1 MEGWLLTPGQ
11 GYRPLANTLPA
22 SIASSWRG
30 SGCFRA
36 AGSLRASSLPGSPS
50 DPYAS
55 AIRFRSNRKHISS
68 PPRAD
73 ETAGCGLYV
82 SRFRVGAGTMDIMG
96 EKQSAILGYV
106 FAGILLLVFF
116 DMFIVGSQVAMIPYS
131 EFRSLLAAGKVTEAT
146 IGQDT
151 IQAVID
157 LRGAEKLLP
166 AAEYEQIRKQAAST
180 GAGSGVASS
189 PASAGKPDLRDV
201 AVRSVSDSQ
210 LVSELQAA
218 HVRYS
223 AAPQSAWLW
232 TLLSWILPAVVIV
245 AVWNIMLRKGGG
257 GGVGSMMGVGASR
270 AKVYVE
276 SKSKVRFADVAGI
289 DEAKGELMEVVQFL
303 RDPEHFR
310 RLGGRIP
317 KGILI
322 VGAPGTGKTL
332 LAKAVAGEAG
342 VPFLSISGSE
352 FVEMF
357 VGVGAA
363 RVRDLFAQ
371 AQKLAPCII
380 FIDELD
386 ALGKAR
392 GVTGLNTNDEREQTL
407 NQLLVQMDG
416 FDTQSGVIIL
426 AATNRPEILDPA
438 LLRPGR
444 FDRHV
449 AIDRPDIK
457 GREQILKVHARHVV
471 LAPEVNLG
479 VIAAKT
485 PGFAGADLA
494 NIVNE
499 AALRAARTNKPAV
512 DMQDFDEAIDRVIA
526 GLEKRNRVM
535 NPKEKETVAYHEAGH
550 ALVAES
556 RPNADRVSKISIIP
570 RGIGALGYTQQ
581 LPTEDRYLL
590 KRSELLDR
598 LDVLLGGRVAEE
610 LVFGDVST
618 GAQDDLQRAT
628 DMARHMVMQYGMSER
643 LGQVTFDSP
652 RAGTFLQVA
661 DGPSRPN
668 YSEETARL
676 IDQDVASL
684 IGDAHGRVRRTL
696 TEKRPALDA
705 LARMLLEHEVVDRAA
720 LDQVLQSQPPAR
732 LREAS
737 AP

>member
-1 MEGWLLTPGQ
+1 
-11 GYRPLANTLPA
+11 
-22 SIASSWRG
+22 
-30 SGCFRA
+30 
-36 AGSLRASSLPGSPS
+36 
-50 DPYAS
+50 
-55 AIRFRSNRKHISS
+55 
-68 PPRAD
+68 
-73 ETAGCGLYV
+73 
-82 SRFRVGAGTMDIMG
+82 MG
-96 EKQSAILGYV
+96 EKQSTLLWYL
-106 FAGILLLVFF
+106 FAGVLLVAFF
-116 DMFIVGSQVAMIPYS
+116 ELFLAPSQVATIPYS
-131 EFRSLLAAGKVTEAT
+131 DFKTLLAAGKVTEAT

-151 IQAVID
+151 IQAVVD
-157 LRGAEKLLP
+157 LEGARKLLP
-166 AAEYEQIRKQAAST
+166 ADEYKQIKAI
-180 GAGSGVASS
+180 S
-189 PASAGKPDLRDV
+189 PAPQSSVPFGAFAPTVPPGKSPEQTTPPRTTVPAPPAGNAPAQPAAVPPDLHEIQTRPLNDP
-201 AVRSVSDSQ
+201 Q
-210 LVSELQAA
+210 LVPELQAA

-223 AAPQSAWLW
+223 AVPQSAWLSS
-232 TLLSWILPAVVIV
+232 LLSWILPAVVLV
-245 AVWNIMLRKGGG
+245 AVWSFMLRKSGS
-257 GGVGSMMGVGASR
+257 GGVGTLMGIGQSR
-270 AKVYVE
+270 AKVYIE

-289 DEAKGELMEVVQFL
+289 DEAKAELMEVVQFL
-303 RDPEHFR
+303 SDPERFR
-310 RLGGRIP
+310 RLGGKIP
-317 KGILI
+317 KGVLI

-392 GVTGLNTNDEREQTL
+392 GVAGLSGNDEREQTL

-426 AATNRPEILDPA
+426 AATNRPEILDQA

-449 AIDRPDIK
+449 AIDRPDVK
-457 GREQILKVHARHVV
+457 GREQILKVHARNVV
-471 LAPEVNLG
+471 LAPDVNLAL
-479 VIAAKT
+479 IAAKT

-499 AALRAARTNKPAV
+499 AALRAARQNKAAV

-556 RPNADRVSKISIIP
+556 RPHADRVSKISIIP

-610 LVFGDVST
+610 LIYGDVST
-618 GAQDDLQRAT
+618 GAQDDLERAT
-628 DMARHMVMQYGMSER
+628 DMARHMVTQYGMSDR

-652 RAGTFLQVA
+652 RAGAFLQMA
-661 DGPSRPN
+661 EAPAHRA
-668 YSEETARL
+668 YSEETAKLIDEDIARL
-676 IDQDVASL
+676 IR
-684 IGDAHGRVRRTL
+684 DAHARVHRTL
-696 TEKRPALDA
+696 TDKRAALHA
-705 LARMLLEHEVVDRAA
+705 LARLLLEREVVDRAA
-720 LDQVLQSQPPAR
+720 LDEVLRNQLSAR
-732 LREAS
+732 LQAATAS
-737 AP
+737 SVAALEPKTTAAQG